1 MMVFA
6 RNQCTMSLAGVSQS
20 GCCALQAML
29 TDDVNLRSIA
39 AGEGIMALS
48 GPAELPKKRKEFL
61 PKMFPSL
68 PEDSA
73 VSHTLASS
81 VGPHRCALWEHPFPH
96 CRTHALL
103 VHAEAEE

>member
-1 MMVFA
+1 MSQPGF
-6 RNQCTMSLAGVSQS
+6 CT
-20 GCCALQAML
+20 LQAML

-73 VSHTLASS
+73 VSHILASLS
-81 VGPHRCALWEHPFPH
+81 PQRCAFCGHPMPR
-96 CRTHALL
+96 CRTGALL
-103 VHAEAEE
+103 MHAKPEQ

>member
-1 MMVFA
+1 M
-6 RNQCTMSLAGVSQS
+6 
-20 GCCALQAML
+20 LQAML

-48 GPAELPKKRKEFL
+48 GPTELPKKRKEFL

-73 VSHTLASS
+73 VSPPLASLS
-81 VGPHRCALWEHPFPH
+81 LQK
-96 CRTHALL
+96 
-103 VHAEAEE
+103 HAETGLTPLTPHPVTH